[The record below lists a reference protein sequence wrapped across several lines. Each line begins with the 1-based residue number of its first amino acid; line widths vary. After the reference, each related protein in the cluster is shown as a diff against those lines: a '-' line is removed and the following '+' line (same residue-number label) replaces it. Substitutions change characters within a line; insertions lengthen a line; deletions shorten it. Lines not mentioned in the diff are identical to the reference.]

1 MSATTASRPRAVSNN
16 SSGAGDGVGVAGG
29 ARRHGSRRE
38 AGDCRAGPVASS
50 RMEPATPR
58 PPGDDVD
65 AGIPRV
71 EELES
76 PSALRTTVWRAVLI
90 ALAGLSLYVFAPSL
104 VEVYSSWDTLV
115 HLQPWWLIAIFGF
128 QVASFAGIWTL
139 QHIALRAT
147 SWFPVITSQLA
158 GNAFSR
164 VVPGGAAAG
173 VALQMR
179 MLTKAGVNTT
189 TAASSLT
196 AVSLLTTGTVFALP
210 VLALPAMI
218 AGTPVRG
225 PLLTAVL
232 LGFVVFVL
240 LAVVGT
246 WLMRSDPPLLAVGR
260 AVQATRNRL
269 TSREPIADLPHR
281 LVEERNIVRRTLGA
295 RKRDAIL
302 ATIGRSL
309 FDYLSLLAALA
320 AVGANPNPSLVLLA
334 FVTALVLGMIPI
346 TPGGLGFVE
355 AGLTATLS
363 LAGIGA
369 PEAILA
375 TGAYRLASFWLPL
388 PAGLVAWILFRV
400 RVGRPVDA

>member
-1 MSATTASRPRAVSNN
+1 
-16 SSGAGDGVGVAGG
+16 
-29 ARRHGSRRE
+29 
-38 AGDCRAGPVASS
+38 
-50 RMEPATPR
+50 MEPASPR
-58 PPGDDVD
+58 SSAVAPDGAPSGV
-65 AGIPRV
+65 A
-71 EELES
+71 S
-76 PSALRTTVWRAVLI
+76 PSGSGSSTGSVILRGLLI
-90 ALAGLSLYVFAPSL
+90 ALTGLSLYVFAPSL

-115 HLQPWWLIAIFGF
+115 SLQPWWLLAIVGLQFL
-128 QVASFAGIWTL
+128 SFAGIWVL

-164 VVPGGAAAG
+164 IVPGGAAAG

-179 MLTKAGVNTT
+179 MLTKAGVDTT

-196 AVSLLTTGTVFALP
+196 AVSLLTTATVFALP
-210 VLALPAMI
+210 VLAVPAML

-225 PLLTAVL
+225 PLLTAVG

-240 LAVVGT
+240 LAVVGV
-246 WLMRSDPPLLAVGR
+246 WLMRSDRPLHVIGR
-260 AVQATRNRL
+260 VVQSARNRIRRHHPPV
-269 TSREPIADLPHR
+269 TDLPER
-281 LVEERNIVRRTLGA
+281 LVLERVMVRRTLGE

-302 ATIGRSL
+302 ATIARSL

-320 AVGANPNPSLVLLA
+320 AVGAHPNPSLVLLA
-334 FVTALVLGMIPI
+334 YVTALVLGMIPI

-363 LAGIGA
+363 LAGIGT

-375 TGAYRLASFWLPL
+375 TAAYRLASFWLPL
-388 PAGLVAWILFRV
+388 PAGLVAWIAFRI
-400 RVGRPVDA
+400 RVGRPATA

>member
-1 MSATTASRPRAVSNN
+1 
-16 SSGAGDGVGVAGG
+16 
-29 ARRHGSRRE
+29 
-38 AGDCRAGPVASS
+38 
-50 RMEPATPR
+50 MEPATPR
-58 PPGDDVD
+58 RTGDDDLGVGELD
-65 AGIPRV
+65 ALDSSSG
-71 EELES
+71 
-76 PSALRTTVWRAVLI
+76 LRTTVWRAVLI
-90 ALAGLSLYVFAPSL
+90 GLAGISLYVFAPSL

-115 HLQPWWLIAIFGF
+115 HLQPWWLIAIFGA
-128 QVASFAGIWTL
+128 QAASFAGIWTL

-179 MLTKAGVNTT
+179 MLTRAGVNTT

-269 TSREPIADLPHR
+269 LPKREPITDLPER
-281 LVEERNIVRRTLGA
+281 LVEERAIVRRTLGA

-363 LAGIGA
+363 LAGIGGA
-369 PEAILA
+369 EAILA

-388 PAGLVAWILFRV
+388 PAGLIAWFLFRA
-400 RVGRPVDA
+400 RVGRPGDG